1 MEWQA
6 CTLSPTMMHSWSFG
20 GMPESAAVLFCGICG
35 LLQRI
40 GEAASNTQCALAQTK
55 VRGFLMAN
63 ALGQLMCHMGAR
75 ARGAPTQIGGGV
87 VCWPHGVH
95 HGAATGLPQWVGMV
109 APGLVGPPPAPP
121 STKGWLWVRACHA
134 PPG

>member
-6 CTLSPTMMHSWSFG
+6 CTLSPTMMHSWFFG
-20 GMPESAAVLFCGICG
+20 GMPAESAAVLFCGICG

-55 VRGFLMAN
+55 VRGFLIAN
-63 ALGQLMCHMGAR
+63 ALGQLLCHMGAR
-75 ARGAPTQIGGGV
+75 ARGPPTQIGGGV

-95 HGAATGLPQWVGMV
+95 HGAALLGCPSGWAWWHLAWWAHPQH
-109 APGLVGPPPAPP
+109 PPAP
-121 STKGWLWVRACHA
+121 KAGF
-134 PPG
+134 G